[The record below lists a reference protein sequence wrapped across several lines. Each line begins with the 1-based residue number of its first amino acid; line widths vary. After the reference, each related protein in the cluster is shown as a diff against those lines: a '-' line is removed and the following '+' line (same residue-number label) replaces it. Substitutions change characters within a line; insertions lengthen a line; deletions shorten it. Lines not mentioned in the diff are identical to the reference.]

1 MITLGKVKE
10 ITVDFIKSLIY
21 GKSDARTAPQCL
33 PYGVDSKPIKGA
45 VSIYCKTE
53 NNSKAVML
61 GYIKNSDKTEAGE
74 FRIFATDQNGD
85 ELFSIKLDK
94 NGYCTFDGV
103 GFNDNFVAYQRL
115 KDGFDELKGDFNALV
130 LKYNSHTHAVATTGT
145 AAAQTGTAAQTTSTE
160 VQSTA
165 DISSSK
171 IDKIK
176 TT

>member
-33 PYGVDSKPIKGA
+33 PYGIDSKPIKGA
-45 VSIYCKTE
+45 ISIYCKTE

-74 FRIFATDQNGD
+74 FRVFATDQNGD

-115 KDGFDELKGDFNALV
+115 KDEYDKTRAVVDAISNTLKTWTPILGDG
-130 LKYNSHTHAVATTGT
+130 GT
-145 AAAQTGTAAQTTSTE
+145 ALKTAFGIAIGVKVTG
-160 VQSTA
+160 

>member
-33 PYGVDSKPIKGA
+33 PYGIDSKPIKGA
-45 VSIYCKTE
+45 ISIYCKTE

-74 FRIFATDQNGD
+74 FRVFATDQNGD

-115 KDGFDELKGDFNALV
+115 NTGLLNQDILINAEFSKITTTL
-130 LKYNSHTHAVATTGT
+130 NAVVT
-145 AAAQTGTAAQTTSTE
+145 AFQNLGIPIPSY
-160 VQSTA
+160 VQSDVSTN
-165 DISSSK
+165 ISSSK